1 MFVCI
6 DLLKELALML
16 PTEVLG
22 VLVPVLSHCHAAF
35 QDNNNA
41 MPMGPY
47 FPRRGHKQPAMGLK
61 ASARP
66 LRPMV
71 QMTVPHNQ
79 LDIAKV
85 GNTESNKTYTQFN

>member
-1 MFVCI
+1 MPC
-6 DLLKELALML
+6 D
-16 PTEVLG
+16 VLG

-47 FPRRGHKQPAMGLK
+47 FPRQGHKLPALGLK
-61 ASARP
+61 AAARP

-71 QMTVPHNQ
+71 QMAVPHNQ
-79 LDIAKV
+79 IDVAKV
-85 GNTESNKTYTQFN
+85 N

>member
-1 MFVCI
+1 
-6 DLLKELALML
+6 ML

-47 FPRRGHKQPAMGLK
+47 FPRRGHKQPTMGLK

-85 GNTESNKTYTQFN
+85 GVTKSS